1 VQLEVTPI
9 YAGCLAILMI
19 VLSFRVIARRRAAKV
34 SVGDGGDNDLM
45 KRIRVQANCAEYVPL
60 GVLLLLVVELAG
72 ASAVLV
78 HALGLALLAGRV
90 MHAVGYGA
98 TPQIIPLRI
107 IGMLLTFTMLGV
119 SAGIAI
125 FLAVF

>member
-1 VQLEVTPI
+1 
-9 YAGCLAILMI
+9 
-19 VLSFRVIARRRAAKV
+19 
-34 SVGDGGDNDLM
+34 
-45 KRIRVQANCAEYVPL
+45 
-60 GVLLLLVVELAG
+60 VLLLLVVELAG